1 MLRSVMHLVPLEC
14 RFLACCELLHLHQ
27 QSHFLSALL
36 IRLLGS
42 RAVFL
47 LVSFFFMPSIL
58 AQKDL
63 RRAAAFGLRLACFLE
78 TGALRFMP
86 WRRAD
91 ALPLRFRPPDGDLPA
106 ERCQVGVL
114 AICDGSNPV
123 ADAIGAVR
131 CLLFGPAAVE
141 DFVGQS

>member
-1 MLRSVMHLVPLEC
+1 
-14 RFLACCELLHLHQ
+14 
-27 QSHFLSALL
+27 
-36 IRLLGS
+36 
-42 RAVFL
+42 
-47 LVSFFFMPSIL
+47 MPSIL

-63 RRAAAFGLRLACFLE
+63 RRAAAFGLRFACFLE

-106 ERCQVGVL
+106 DRCQVGVL
-114 AICDGSNPV
+114 AICDGSDTV

-131 CLLFGPAAVE
+131 RLLLSPAAVK
-141 DFVGQS
+141 DFISKGRPVAFVGVSH